1 MPFLEERVY
10 DIGDSKKRRMNL
22 MQMLIALIGV
32 CAAAM
37 LLWYVYILMKG
48 DDQA

>member
-1 MPFLEERVY
+1 
-10 DIGDSKKRRMNL
+10 
-22 MQMLIALIGV
+22 MQMLIALIGI

>member
-1 MPFLEERVY
+1 
-10 DIGDSKKRRMNL
+10 

-48 DDQA
+48 DDQAYLAILVVLAIPLGAYIKKN

>member
-1 MPFLEERVY
+1 
-10 DIGDSKKRRMNL
+10 
-22 MQMLIALIGV
+22 MQILIALMGV

>member
-1 MPFLEERVY
+1 
-10 DIGDSKKRRMNL
+10 

-37 LLWYVYILMKG
+37 LLLYVYILMKG

>member
-1 MPFLEERVY
+1 MQILIVRV
-10 DIGDSKKRRMNL
+10 
-22 MQMLIALIGV
+22 GV

>member
-1 MPFLEERVY
+1 
-10 DIGDSKKRRMNL
+10 
-22 MQMLIALIGV
+22 MQILIALIGV

-37 LLWYVYILMKG
+37 LLWYVYILIKG

>member
-1 MPFLEERVY
+1 
-10 DIGDSKKRRMNL
+10 

-37 LLWYVYILMKG
+37 LLWYVYISMKG

>member
-1 MPFLEERVY
+1 
-10 DIGDSKKRRMNL
+10 
-22 MQMLIALIGV
+22 MQILIALIGV

-48 DDQA
+48 DDRA

>member
-1 MPFLEERVY
+1 
-10 DIGDSKKRRMNL
+10 
-22 MQMLIALIGV
+22 MQMPIALIGV

>member
-1 MPFLEERVY
+1 
-10 DIGDSKKRRMNL
+10 
-22 MQMLIALIGV
+22 MQILIAIIGL

-48 DDQA
+48 DEQA

>member
-1 MPFLEERVY
+1 ML
-10 DIGDSKKRRMNL
+10 
-22 MQMLIALIGV
+22 MLIALIGV

-48 DDQA
+48 DDQT

>member
-1 MPFLEERVY
+1 
-10 DIGDSKKRRMNL
+10 

-32 CAAAM
+32 CLAAM

>member
-1 MPFLEERVY
+1 
-10 DIGDSKKRRMNL
+10 
-22 MQMLIALIGV
+22 MQMLIALIVV

>member
-1 MPFLEERVY
+1 
-10 DIGDSKKRRMNL
+10 
-22 MQMLIALIGV
+22 MQMLIALIGI

-37 LLWYVYILMKG
+37 LLWYVYILMRG